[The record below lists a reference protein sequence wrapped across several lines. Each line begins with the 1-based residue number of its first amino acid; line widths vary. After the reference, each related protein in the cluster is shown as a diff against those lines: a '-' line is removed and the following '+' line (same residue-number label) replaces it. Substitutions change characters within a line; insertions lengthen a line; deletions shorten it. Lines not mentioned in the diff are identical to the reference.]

1 MNYSIIFYIMGWI
14 LNFEAAF
21 MVPPCIVALIY
32 GEQAGWRDVYK
43 RQSEAHTGTYDNRS
57 CSFYQ

>member
-32 GEQAGWRDVYK
+32 GEQAGWSFHDGLM
-43 RQSEAHTGTYDNRS
+43 SAHWRPVGD
-57 CSFYQ
+57 

>member
-32 GEQAGWRDVYK
+32 GEQAGW
-43 RQSEAHTGTYDNRS
+43 
-57 CSFYQ
+57 SFVITMALCLLIGVPLVIK